1 MELEGPGPPLS
12 YPRSMPVQV
21 SLVQV
26 DVLAWRILCSC
37 LRPFCHRA
45 PIPGDL
51 YVENR
56 VIATFRCTSWTCTW
70 RLMAFVAG
78 GADWG
83 HWGMAGLGKSLW
95 EGCR

>member
-1 MELEGPGPPLS
+1 MCLHGGFYVQASVLS
-12 YPRSMPVQV
+12 AIV
-21 SLVQV
+21 
-26 DVLAWRILCSC
+26 
-37 LRPFCHRA
+37 A

-95 EGCR
+95 EGRR